1 MADLNNVD
9 EFIYENATRNDE
21 LKGVFLK
28 KYVAELKDNNTS
40 RDYSSNQ
47 IIFDNSAISMSGSY
61 VDWAHGVL
69 EVPAICVVS
78 ANNGGGGATPLD
90 FTTPEFGAESD
101 FLIALKNGIN
111 IFDSFQVEYNSV
123 QVVNATTYIN
133 AYLNMRLNTEMSHAD
148 EELHGD
154 TYNFYKDTG
163 SSWLYADGVAGN
175 GTSSCGR
182 GLCNNRNSYATIQS
196 CSSNLDETFNS
207 GMMKRQMKLVNTH
220 AIKNGKEIL
229 YENAGGIKNFQFRL
243 YRKNG

>member
-47 IIFDNSAISMSGSY
+47 VIFDNSAISMSGSY

-78 ANNGGGGATPLD
+78 GNDGAAID
-90 FTTPEFGAESD
+90 FTTQNLGAESD

-111 IFDSFQVEYNSV
+111 IFDSF
-123 QVVNATTYIN
+123 
-133 AYLNMRLNTEMSHAD
+133 
-148 EELHGD
+148 
-154 TYNFYKDTG
+154 
-163 SSWLYADGVAGN
+163 
-175 GTSSCGR
+175 
-182 GLCNNRNSYATIQS
+182 
-196 CSSNLDETFNS
+196 
-207 GMMKRQMKLVNTH
+207 
-220 AIKNGKEIL
+220 
-229 YENAGGIKNFQFRL
+229 
-243 YRKNG
+243 